1 MILIWANQPVRYEL
15 VRVFFFTISM
25 IKIVLTNKKKMTGA

>member
-15 VRVFFFTISM
+15 VRVLFNNFNGEISA
-25 IKIVLTNKKKMTGA
+25 NQQKKR